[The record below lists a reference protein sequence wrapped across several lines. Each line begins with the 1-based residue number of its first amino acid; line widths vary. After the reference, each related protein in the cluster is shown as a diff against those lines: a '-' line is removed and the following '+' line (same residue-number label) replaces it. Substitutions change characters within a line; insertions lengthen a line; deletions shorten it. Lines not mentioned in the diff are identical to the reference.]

1 MHNLRSLYALIAVQT
16 VGLIAT
22 LALVV
27 VVFMGSIDSVSSEQL
42 AACQATN
49 ITRALENISHLADY
63 HVYSFI
69 AARFLIPTKT
79 ETAKQRQ
86 ITMEFAGQLRASIT
100 AKTWSQLTD
109 CRAEAH
115 YPIEVYAI
123 SRRLPPASVLNLANA
138 AMPDPIGSSG

>member
-49 ITRALENISHLADY
+49 ITRALENISHLADDPDED
-63 HVYSFI
+63 
-69 AARFLIPTKT
+69 R
-79 ETAKQRQ
+79 
-86 ITMEFAGQLRASIT
+86 
-100 AKTWSQLTD
+100 D
-109 CRAEAH
+109 CKAEADYDGVRWAVASFH
-115 YPIEVYAI
+115 YREDLVTAN
-123 SRRLPPASVLNLANA
+123 RLQ
-138 AMPDPIGSSG
+138 G